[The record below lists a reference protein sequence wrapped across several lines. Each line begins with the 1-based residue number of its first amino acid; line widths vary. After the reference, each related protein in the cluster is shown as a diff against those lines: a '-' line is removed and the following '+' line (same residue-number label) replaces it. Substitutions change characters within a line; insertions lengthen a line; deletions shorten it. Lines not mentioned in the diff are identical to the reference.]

1 MYSTNDGRLG
11 SLYSSATTGEA
22 SWDSRLSSQHSSTTT
37 CESVDDSLEE
47 LQAGDYNLKRNGQG
61 RGGKSQQYCA
71 QPMRQLPCRTFLSCG
86 GCSFNERCL
95 FLHPPSLQS
104 KLPLPLYVNNT
115 THISRSAC
123 GSASSASD
131 ALYFPTMPMGVV
143 MQQTDYRSRPRIDQE
158 YLLPRWDSVRGP
170 GQSGGAGASHSRR
183 GRRRKSAAQQDTSVA
198 PVPQCLM
205 NARAASTSYSVWHH
219 LLDFLNAE
227 WNLDACSNVVNS
239 HTGGRRLDVFISLGK
254 ALSVN

>member
-1 MYSTNDGRLG
+1 MYSTNDSRLG

-47 LQAGDYNLKRNGQG
+47 LQAADYNLKRNGQG

-115 THISRSAC
+115 THISRSA
-123 GSASSASD
+123 GSAYSASD
-131 ALYFPTMPMGVV
+131 ALYFPTMPMRVV
-143 MQQTDYRSRPRIDQE
+143 MQQQTDNRPRIDQE
-158 YLLPRWDSVRGP
+158 YLLPRWESVRGS
-170 GQSGGAGASHSRR
+170 GQSGAGASYSRR
-183 GRRRKSAAQQDTSVA
+183 GRRRKSTAQQDTSVA

-205 NARAASTSYSVWHH
+205 NARAAATSYSVWHH
-219 LLDFLNAE
+219 LLNFLHGE
-227 WNLDACSNVVNS
+227 WNVDASSSVVNS

-254 ALSVN
+254 GLSVN